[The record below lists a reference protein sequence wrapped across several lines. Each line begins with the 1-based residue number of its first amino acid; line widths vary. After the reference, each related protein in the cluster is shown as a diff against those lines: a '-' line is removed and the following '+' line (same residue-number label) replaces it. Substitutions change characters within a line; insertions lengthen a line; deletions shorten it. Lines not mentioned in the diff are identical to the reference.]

1 MLQSKLNL
9 MTDASWTERAV
20 LVLLLAISLGLF
32 WRRFRKVLGVIR
44 RSRPTPD
51 FEVAPVG
58 PRIRQFIWEVLLQG
72 KVIEQRPL
80 AGVAHAFVFWGFLA
94 FGPVT
99 INHLATGFGAPF
111 LSRDAGFGRFYSGF
125 VAVFAAFVAVSIAY
139 LAIRRFV
146 ARPIWLGK

>member
-80 AGVAHAFVFWGFLA
+80 AGLAHAFVFWGFLA
-94 FGPVT
+94 FGLVT
-99 INHLATGFGAPF
+99 MNHIAEGFRLALIPRGS
-111 LSRDAGFGRFYSGF
+111 LAGQAYF
-125 VAVFAAFVAVSIAY
+125 AFVA
-139 LAIRRFV
+139 L
-146 ARPIWLGK
+146 